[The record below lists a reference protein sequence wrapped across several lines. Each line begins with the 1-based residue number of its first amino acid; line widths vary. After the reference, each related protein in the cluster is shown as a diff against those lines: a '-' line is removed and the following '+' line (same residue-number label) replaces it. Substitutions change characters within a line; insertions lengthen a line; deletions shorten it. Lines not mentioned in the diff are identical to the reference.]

1 MCSFTAWLKN
11 QSPNYLSSRF
21 NHPSIVSLFS
31 LKFKFFLQYRR
42 DEPHHQTLFCGKGN
56 RNTCSYQSLCLWFYF
71 ISSLDIWMNVWFWL
85 EQAGHRKQKGTFFF
99 PRSKCLAPQSR
110 KEILCFPSAFVSMAV
125 ALVRQVINKGDFRG
139 KLCLEA
145 EGQEETK
152 SEA

>member
-1 MCSFTAWLKN
+1 MCGS
-11 QSPNYLSSRF
+11 
-21 NHPSIVSLFS
+21 
-31 LKFKFFLQYRR
+31 
-42 DEPHHQTLFCGKGN
+42 D
-56 RNTCSYQSLCLWFYF
+56 RNKQ
-71 ISSLDIWMNVWFWL
+71 DIESKRVL
-85 EQAGHRKQKGTFFF
+85 FFF